1 MSISIIARNI
11 DYEVSVHLPKSNK
24 FTNTKLAALFEGN
37 NLQVYHTHNSK
48 LL

>member
-37 NLQVYHTHNSK
+37 NLYHIHNSK
-48 LL
+48 LF